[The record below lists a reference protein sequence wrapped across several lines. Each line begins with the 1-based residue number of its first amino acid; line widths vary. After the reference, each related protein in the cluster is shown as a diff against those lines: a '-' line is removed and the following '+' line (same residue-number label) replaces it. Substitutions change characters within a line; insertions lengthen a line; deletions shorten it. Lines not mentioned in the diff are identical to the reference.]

1 MKSHEFLPETTTTS
15 SELFS
20 AILIHETTLEG
31 AKSILKTGFRIH
43 GEEMGVFFNMYENGY
58 SGGGYGGVYLKC
70 KISGPKKGVLDFESL
85 DERSDEIAL
94 IDDDEEYT
102 FEDLGDEPY
111 LLEKYCRKNNIWAW
125 HDELMCC
132 VLDRR
137 RIQILGISKNL
148 DNDTE
153 SLDEEKLTEL
163 VGIKNKVKDL
173 PKPGFKYPEPDE
185 DQGAAGTR
193 PLGLEWH
200 DVMTNNGFT
209 AMGSGSFGTVW
220 EHPKLQYVLK
230 VFRTTDVAYL
240 GWVNVCI
247 QNKNNPHFPK
257 FISTKAFPITP
268 EVSAIRMEK
277 LTPTK
282 GQLMDDIIYFI
293 KLTLFSETRRMSKE
307 ETNLFNK
314 YCNANPQ
321 LMDAIQIL
329 KEFSY
334 KSGFKFDI
342 HPGNFMLR
350 GNTLVITDPVYDSD
364 ALINRN

>member
-1 MKSHEFLPETTTTS
+1 MKSHEFLPETT
-15 SELFS
+15 
-20 AILIHETTLEG
+20 
-31 AKSILKTGFRIH
+31 K
-43 GEEMGVFFNMYENGY
+43 
-58 SGGGYGGVYLKC
+58 
-70 KISGPKKGVLDFESL
+70 SL
-85 DERSDEIAL
+85 DED
-94 IDDDEEYT
+94 
-102 FEDLGDEPY
+102 
-111 LLEKYCRKNNIWAW
+111 
-125 HDELMCC
+125 
-132 VLDRR
+132 
-137 RIQILGISKNL
+137 Q
-148 DNDTE
+148 
-153 SLDEEKLTEL
+153 LTEL

-173 PKPGFKYPEPDE
+173 PKPGFKYPGPDE
-185 DQGAAGTR
+185 DQSTAGTR

-220 EHPKLQYVLK
+220 SHPKLQYVLK
-230 VFRTTDVAYL
+230 VFRATDVAYL

-277 LTPTK
+277 LTPTR

-293 KLTLFSETRRMSKE
+293 KLTLHNETRRMSKE
-307 ETNLFNK
+307 EIDLFNK
-314 YCNANPQ
+314 YCNAYPQ

-342 HPGNFMLR
+342 HTGNFMLR

-364 ALINRN
+364 ALINRD